1 MSSMPHENG
10 CSCVEC
16 CYPQRSRP
24 PVTEVGT
31 ATERVGACRAAA
43 KTQCGRNGFP
53 FMDDRTDEPNKQ
65 PMLSED
71 TKYDRDK
78 ATHKG
83 G

>member
-1 MSSMPHENG
+1 
-10 CSCVEC
+10 
-16 CYPQRSRP
+16 
-24 PVTEVGT
+24 
-31 ATERVGACRAAA
+31 
-43 KTQCGRNGFP
+43 
-53 FMDDRTDEPNKQ
+53 MDDRTDEPNKQ